1 MVRLWYVTNGDA
13 RYWRASLHDV
23 RTGERRGFAGLDE
36 AMAFLRQELE
46 RLSDEGLADLEE
58 GRRAEYPLVRTA
70 WQAEACGCAAGLTK
84 TVAREGRW

>member
-1 MVRLWYVTNGDA
+1 VLPYDQKNGEAIPVRADRERAVAYMVRLWYVTNRDA

-58 GRRAEYPLVRTA
+58 GRRAE
-70 WQAEACGCAAGLTK
+70 
-84 TVAREGRW
+84 